1 MGLSGCRGEAGAGY
15 SGQGGVTPALG
26 ASLELEPGEGVR
38 SWAYKDPLGLAGLQ
52 FVVGG
57 LRGRQDGEGAAGVP
71 GARELPS
78 TWQNPSLPGKN
89 PGNIRRIGIR
99 REDARGR
106 LDGRLA
112 GSPFPGLLPALMQQ
126 SWGGQLASCH
136 PCPAHPTSLSP
147 TPASISL
154 PGPPLPE
161 GGLHPKLQL
170 PSLT

>member
-1 MGLSGCRGEAGAGY
+1 MGLQRPSGAG
-15 SGQGGVTPALG
+15 
-26 ASLELEPGEGVR
+26 
-38 SWAYKDPLGLAGLQ
+38 WAAVCGW
-52 FVVGG
+52 G

-71 GARELPS
+71 GARELSS

-89 PGNIRRIGIR
+89 PGNIRGIGIR
-99 REDARGR
+99 REEARGR

-112 GSPFPGLLPALMQQ
+112 GSPFPGLLPALIQQ
-126 SWGGQLASCH
+126 SWGGQPASCH